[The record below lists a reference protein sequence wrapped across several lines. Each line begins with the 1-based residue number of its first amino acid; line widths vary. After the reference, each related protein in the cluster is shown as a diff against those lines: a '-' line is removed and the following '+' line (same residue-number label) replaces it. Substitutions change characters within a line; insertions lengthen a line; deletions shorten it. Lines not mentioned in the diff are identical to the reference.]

1 MDAFYASVEQLD
13 NPELKGKPVIV
24 GGSPHSRGVVAACS
38 YEARKFGIHSAM
50 PCAQAYKR
58 CRHAVFI
65 PPRMYRYKE
74 LSSSIMAIFKRY
86 TDVIEP
92 LSLDEAFLD
101 ITTNKIG
108 QTSATLLAEQ
118 ICQQIVNETGL
129 TASAGVSCNKF
140 VAKIASD
147 LNKPNGISVIEPHQ
161 VPDFLAQL
169 PIGKFFGVG
178 RVTEKKM
185 KALGIKTGSDLLVW
199 SLADLIEKFGKSGKF
214 YYDIVRGNDPRPV
227 RASRTRK
234 SIGAERTL
242 QEDSVDINEIHGIL
256 SALAIRIGDSLTD
269 KYSGCRSLTLKVRYA
284 DFSTITRSLTPKY
297 LIRTA
302 KDIKQL
308 VPQLLR
314 STDAGSRAV
323 RLVGL
328 SATNLVTDDRNIPR
342 QLELPFNR

>member
-129 TASAGVSCNKF
+129 TASAGVSK
-140 VAKIASD
+140 AASIM
-147 LNKPNGISVIEPHQ
+147 PSC
-161 VPDFLAQL
+161 
-169 PIGKFFGVG
+169 
-178 RVTEKKM
+178 
-185 KALGIKTGSDLLVW
+185 KA
-199 SLADLIEKFGKSGKF
+199 F
-214 YYDIVRGNDPRPV
+214 R
-227 RASRTRK
+227 RAR
-234 SIGAERTL
+234 
-242 QEDSVDINEIHGIL
+242 
-256 SALAIRIGDSLTD
+256 
-269 KYSGCRSLTLKVRYA
+269 
-284 DFSTITRSLTPKY
+284 
-297 LIRTA
+297 
-302 KDIKQL
+302 
-308 VPQLLR
+308 
-314 STDAGSRAV
+314 
-323 RLVGL
+323 
-328 SATNLVTDDRNIPR
+328 
-342 QLELPFNR
+342 